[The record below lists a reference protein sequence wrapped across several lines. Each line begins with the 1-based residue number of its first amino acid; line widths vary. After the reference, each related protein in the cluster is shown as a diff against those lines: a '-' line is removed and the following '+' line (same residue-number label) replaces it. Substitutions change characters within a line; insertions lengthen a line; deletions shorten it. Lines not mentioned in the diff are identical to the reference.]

1 MCQQAYGA
9 PRALK
14 PQVKARSYSYHE
26 AHEGHE
32 VRIASL
38 SNISSLSYLRVP
50 RVLLRG
56 EIVFI
61 AAMAM
66 LVWLS
71 GCMVGPDYNRPPAA
85 IPDQFRAAMTS
96 DGQAIADL
104 KWFEV
109 FLDEQL
115 QELIRTAL
123 VQNYD
128 LRDAIA
134 RVDQAR
140 ANLGITQADQYPNF
154 GAGGGFTSIEL

>member
-1 MCQQAYGA
+1 MYQQAYGA

-50 RVLLRG
+50 RVLRG

-66 LVWLS
+66 LVCLS

-96 DGQAIADL
+96 DG
-104 KWFEV
+104 
-109 FLDEQL
+109 
-115 QELIRTAL
+115 RR
-123 VQNYD
+123 
-128 LRDAIA
+128 LRISNGS
-134 RVDQAR
+134 RSSWTNSSR
-140 ANLGITQADQYPNF
+140 
-154 GAGGGFTSIEL
+154 S